1 MSNKQDSKLFY
12 LIVGNNIKKYRAIR
26 NFSLQDLAERVG
38 LTKKT
43 IQRYENGEIKIDVD
57 RLNDISEALDVEV
70 PQLVEGAES
79 FLGVNIDELDTV
91 KVPILGRVSCGDGVL
106 NIEEIEG
113 YEETPKAWIRGGEH
127 FYVRAE
133 GDSMIN
139 ARIHDGDLLLIRK
152 QEDVE
157 EGEIAAVLID
167 SKVYLKRVFKNDG
180 IMLLQSE
187 NPLYGP
193 VFRTKENHDTIK
205 ILGKLKKIVINM

>member
-1 MSNKQDSKLFY
+1 MSNKPDAKLFY
-12 LIVGNNIKKYRAIR
+12 LIVGNNIKKYRTIR

-57 RLNDISEALDVEV
+57 RLNEIAEALDVEI
-70 PQLVEGAES
+70 PKLVEGAET
-79 FLGVNIDELDTV
+79 FLGVNLDDLDTV
-91 KVPILGRVSCGDGVL
+91 KVPILGRVSCGDGIL

-113 YEETPKAWIRGGEH
+113 YEETPKSWIRGGEH

-139 ARIHDGDLLLIRK
+139 ARIFDGDLLLIRK
-152 QEDVE
+152 QDDVE

-167 SKVYLKRVFKNDG
+167 SKVYLKKVFKNDG
-180 IMLLQSE
+180 IMVLQSE
-187 NPLYGP
+187 NPQYGP
-193 VFRTKENHDTIK
+193 VFRTKENYETIK

>member
-1 MSNKQDSKLFY
+1 MSNKPDSRLFY
-12 LIVGNNIKKYRAIR
+12 LAVGNNIKKYRTIR
-26 NFSLQDLAERVG
+26 NFSLNDLAERIG

-43 IQRYENGEIKIDVD
+43 VQRYENGEIKVDMD
-57 RLNDISEALDVEV
+57 RLTDIALALDVDI
-70 PQLVEGAES
+70 PQLIEGAES
-79 FLGVNIDELDTV
+79 FLGVDIEELDTV
-91 KVPILGRVSCGDGVL
+91 KIPIVGRVSCGSGTPA
-106 NIEEIEG
+106 IEEIDG
-113 YEETPKAWIRGGEH
+113 YEDTPRAWVRGGEH

-157 EGEIAAVLID
+157 EGEIAAVLIG
-167 SKVYLKRVFKNDG
+167 SKVFLKRVFKNNG

-187 NPLYGP
+187 NPQYGP
-193 VFRTKENHDTIK
+193 VFRTEENYDTIK